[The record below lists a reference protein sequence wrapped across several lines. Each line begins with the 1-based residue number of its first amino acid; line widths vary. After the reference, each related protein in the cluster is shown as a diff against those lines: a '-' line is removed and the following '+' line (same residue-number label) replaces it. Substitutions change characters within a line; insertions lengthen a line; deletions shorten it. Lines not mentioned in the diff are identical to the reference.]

1 MTDFFTQLFPGIST
15 FFSQAAE
22 MGPMIPVARAA
33 LIVLGFVLAYLGF
46 KRKLEPLIMV
56 PMGIGMIAVNCGT
69 LFLNAETAAITGSTV
84 GNMIIAPLV
93 SNPADLMNIMQIN
106 FLQPIYN
113 LMFSNGLIACL
124 VFMGI
129 GARSE
134 ISFLLAKP
142 WSSMV
147 VALFAELGTFA
158 VLILGVLAFGLS
170 PEQSAA
176 IATIGGADG
185 PMVLFT
191 SLMLAPELFVP
202 IGIIAYLYLSLTYGA
217 YPYIIRLLVPRK
229 YRGIDMY
236 VEVPEVSQKTKFIF
250 IIIVCG
256 LLCLLL
262 PVAAP
267 LILSFFG
274 GMAIKEAEINRYTKL
289 LENGISYFATFFL
302 GLLLGVLCEASTIL
316 NPTVVILLILGVA
329 ALAISA
335 VGGLAGGW
343 ILFFWH
349 KYRRPEE
356 DYNPVIG
363 IAGVSCVPTTA
374 KLAQHAAQE
383 ENPFAMIMPVAM
395 GANISGVITSAIIAG
410 IFAATIGMVK

>member
-1 MTDFFTQLFPGIST
+1 MLDFLSQLFPGIST
-15 FFSQAAE
+15 FFAQFADSPA
-22 MGPMIPVARAA
+22 VAIARIF
-33 LIVLGFVLAYLGF
+33 LIVLGFALAYLGF
-46 KRKLEPLIMV
+46 KGTLEPLIMI

-69 LFLNAETAAITGSTV
+69 LFLEGGAI
-84 GNMIIAPLV
+84 GNLIIDPLV
-93 SNPADLMNIMQIN
+93 SEATALVDIMQVN

-113 LMFSNGLIACL
+113 LTFSNGLIACL

-142 WSSMV
+142 WSSMG
-147 VALFAELGTFA
+147 VALFAELGTF
-158 VLILGVLAFGLS
+158 VTLVLGVLVFNLT
-170 PEQSAA
+170 PEHAA
-176 IATIGGADG
+176 SIATIGGADG

-202 IGIIAYLYLSLTYGA
+202 IGIIAYLYLSLTYGG
-217 YPYIIRLLVPRK
+217 YPYIIKLLVPKK
-229 YRGIDMY
+229 YRAIDMY
-236 VEVPEVSQKTKFIF
+236 VDFPEVSQKSKFIF
-250 IIIVCG
+250 IVIVCA

-267 LILSFFG
+267 LILSFFI
-274 GMAIKEAEINRYTKL
+274 GMAVKEAGVTRYAEL

-316 NPTVVILLILGVA
+316 NPTVVKLLILGII

-343 ILFFWH
+343 VMYLIH
-349 KYRRPEE
+349 KKRGE
-356 DYNPVIG
+356 DYNPVLG

-374 KLAQHAAQE
+374 KLAQHAAQD
-383 ENPFAMIMPVAM
+383 ENPFAMILPIAM

-410 IFAATIGMVK
+410 IFVATIGMVVV